1 MSWAEGAMLGLQVV
15 CCGEALCRGQWWK
28 ALYWA
33 GAFAL
38 TLAVVKG
45 IKT

>member
-1 MSWAEGAMLGLQVV
+1 MSIPETMMLALQVICLAGAV
-15 CCGEALCRGQWWK
+15 FDGQKWK

-45 IKT
+45 LKT